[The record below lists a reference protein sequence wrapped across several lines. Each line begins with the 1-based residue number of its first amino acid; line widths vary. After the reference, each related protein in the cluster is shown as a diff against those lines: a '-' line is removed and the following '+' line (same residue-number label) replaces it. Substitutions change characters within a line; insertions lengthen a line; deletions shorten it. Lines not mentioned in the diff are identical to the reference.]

1 MFNNLL
7 PDFLLFRVIEFMKP
21 VVYMLST
28 PFGAEYQC
36 YPNFIYTMLIM
47 CKVNNFLGK
56 NV

>member
-28 PFGAEYQC
+28 PFEAEYQC